1 MKSFIKKNKN
11 KHSIKLFLLITCMLF
26 LQSQSQAQKLYS
38 RNFIQENEKDAT
50 LPMLEMLQE
59 AKKLKNPE
67 IIIEKGIYHFYP
79 QKAFETYCFIT
90 NHDDGLRSTPFPI
103 IGFNNLSIRAENAQF
118 IFHGLMVPFIIR
130 DSENIHLSGFSID
143 WEIPLHSE
151 MKVVDIDKDAHTFD
165 IEVNSPYE
173 IRNDELI
180 FLKEGFE
187 HNLERA
193 ICWDPNTMAVAFNTV
208 QVTPLTV
215 AGKESIK
222 RFEEKL
228 HSIYQPDPQLPPQ
241 RFQGKQLSLTAKE
254 LQPGVIRIFGHD
266 KELPK
271 EGWIIVA
278 KGENSLNRLAPAI
291 YVKRCSDIVVKNVTV
306 HHAGG
311 MGFVCER
318 TENITLDHFNVAL
331 KEGSGRMLTTTA
343 DATHFN
349 NCRGHVE
356 LKNCLFEN
364 MLDDGTNVHGTYA
377 RVADV
382 LGKNKIGI
390 RLGHFQQ
397 FGFDIA
403 SPGDQFGF
411 IKEDVRFTPYLV
423 SKVKKINKLNKRYY
437 IIEFEKELL
446 NVAVGDLIENLDW
459 YPSLTISGCTIKNNR
474 ARGILLSTPREII
487 IENNYFSNMMS
498 SILFPS
504 GFANV
509 WYESGKVR
517 NCRIR
522 NNVFE
527 DSGYGGKN
535 MAVISTHVDKSE
547 ENYPLGK
554 IVISNNT
561 FNNFDP
567 YIFDLERID
576 SLIIKNNTI
585 EKSGNYPE
593 LNLDK
598 KVLNENKINHLI
610 LKNNT
615 ITNEWEF
622 N

>member
-1 MKSFIKKNKN
+1 MESHIKTSKRKY
-11 KHSIKLFLLITCMLF
+11 SIRLFLVIICISF
-26 LQSQSQAQKLYS
+26 LQLQSSAQKLYFK
-38 RNFIQENEKDAT
+38 NFIHENEKDAT
-50 LPMLEMLQE
+50 LSMLEMMKE
-59 AKKLKNPE
+59 AKKLQHPE

-103 IGFNNLSIRAENAQF
+103 IGFNNLSIKADDAQF

-151 MKVVDIDKDAHTFD
+151 MKVVDIDEDAHTFD
-165 IEVNSPYE
+165 IEVNSSYE
-173 IRNDELI
+173 IRNGELI

-187 HNLERA
+187 HNLERS
-193 ICWDPNTMAVAFNTV
+193 ICWDPKTMAVAYNTV
-208 QVTPLTV
+208 QVTTLTV
-215 AGKESIK
+215 SGKESLK

-228 HSIYQPDPQLPPQ
+228 HSIYQPDPQLSPQ

-266 KELPK
+266 KDLPK
-271 EGWIIVA
+271 PGWIIVA

-291 YVKRCSDIVVKNVTV
+291 YVKRCRDIVVNDVTV

-318 TENITLDHFNVAL
+318 TENVTLDHFNVAL
-331 KEGSGRMLTTTA
+331 KEGSERMLTTTA

-356 LKNCLFEN
+356 LKNCLLEN

-382 LGKNKIGI
+382 LGENKIGI
-390 RLGHFQQ
+390 RLGYFQQ

-403 SPGDQFGF
+403 SRGDQCGF
-411 IKEDVRFTPYLV
+411 IKEDVRFTPFLT
-423 SKVKKINKLNKRYY
+423 SKVKNINKLNKRYY
-437 IIEFEKELL
+437 IIEFEEVIE
-446 NVAVGDLIENLDW
+446 NVAVGDLMENLDW
-459 YPSLTISGCTIKNNR
+459 YPSFTISNCTIKNNR
-474 ARGILLSTPREII
+474 ARGILLSTPREVIV
-487 IENNYFSNMMS
+487 ENNYFSNMMS
-498 SILFPS
+498 SILFPC

-509 WYESGKVR
+509 WYESGKVK
-517 NCRIR
+517 NCIIR
-522 NNVFE
+522 NNIFE

-535 MAVISTHVDKSE
+535 MAVIATHVNDSE
-547 ENYPLGK
+547 ENYPIGK

-576 SLIIKNNTI
+576 SLIIENNII
-585 EKSGNYPE
+585 EKSGNYQE

-598 KVLNENKINHLI
+598 KVLNVNKINHLI

-615 ITNEWEF
+615 VTNEWEF

>member
-1 MKSFIKKNKN
+1 MESNIKKNNAKYR
-11 KHSIKLFLLITCMLF
+11 IKFILLITSMLF
-26 LQSQSQAQKLYS
+26 LQPQLSAQKLYFKD
-38 RNFIQENEKDAT
+38 FIQENEKDAT
-50 LPMLEMLQE
+50 LPMLEMMQE
-59 AKKLKNPE
+59 AKKLTKPE

-103 IGFNNLSIRAENAQF
+103 IGFKNLSIKADNAQF
-118 IFHGLMVPFIIR
+118 IFHGLMVPIIIR

-143 WEIPLHSE
+143 WKIPLHTE
-151 MKVVDIDKDAHTFD
+151 MKVVDIDEDAHTFD

-173 IRNDELI
+173 IRNNELL

-193 ICWDPNTMAVAFNTV
+193 ICWDPKTMAVAFNTV

-215 AGKESIK
+215 TGKASIK
-222 RFEEKL
+222 RFEDRL
-228 HSIYQPDPQLPPQ
+228 QSIYPIDPQLPPQ

-266 KELPK
+266 KKLPK
-271 EGWIIVA
+271 PGWIIVA

-291 YVKRCSDIVVKNVTV
+291 HVKRCSDIVVADVTV

-311 MGFVCER
+311 MGIVCER
-318 TENITLDHFNVAL
+318 TENVTLDQFNVAL

-356 LKNCLFEN
+356 LKNCLLEN

-377 RVADV
+377 RVVDI

-397 FGFDIA
+397 FGFEIA
-403 SPGDQFGF
+403 SSGDKCGF
-411 IKEDVRFTPYLV
+411 IKEDVRFTPFIV
-423 SKVKKINKLNKRYY
+423 SKVKKIIKLNKRYY
-437 IIEFEKELL
+437 SIEFEEELK
-446 NVAVGDLIENLDW
+446 NVAVGDLLENLDW

-487 IENNYFSNMMS
+487 VENNYFSNMMS
-498 SILFPS
+498 SVLFPS

-509 WYESGKVR
+509 WYESGKVK
-517 NCRIR
+517 NCIIR
-522 NNVFE
+522 NNIFK

-535 MAVISTHVDKSE
+535 RAVIATHVDESE
-547 ENYPLGK
+547 ENYPVGK
-554 IVISNNT
+554 IVIDNNT
-561 FNNFDP
+561 FANFDP
-567 YIFDLERID
+567 YVFDLERID

-598 KVLNENKINHLI
+598 KVLNDHKINHLI
-610 LKNNT
+610 LKDNT

>member
-1 MKSFIKKNKN
+1 MELYIKTCICKYT
-11 KHSIKLFLLITCMLF
+11 IRLFLVIICISF
-26 LQSQSQAQKLYS
+26 LQLQSPAQKLYFK
-38 RNFIQENEKDAT
+38 NFIQENEKDAT
-50 LPMLEMLQE
+50 LPMLEMMKE

-103 IGFNNLSIRAENAQF
+103 IGFNNLKIEADNAQF

-151 MKVVDIDKDAHTFD
+151 MKVVAIDKEAHTFD

-173 IRNDELI
+173 IRNGELI

-187 HNLERA
+187 HNLERS
-193 ICWDPNTMAVAFNTV
+193 ICWDPKTMAVAYNTS
-208 QVTPLTV
+208 QVTTLTV
-215 AGKESIK
+215 SGKASVK

-228 HSIYQPDPQLPPQ
+228 QSIYPPDPQLPPQ

-254 LQPGVIRIFGHD
+254 LEPSVIRIFGHD
-266 KELPK
+266 KNLPK
-271 EGWIIVA
+271 PGWIIVA

-291 YVKRCSDIVVKNVTV
+291 YVKRCSNINVTDVTV

-318 TENITLDHFNVAL
+318 TENVTLERFNVAL

-356 LKNCLFEN
+356 LKNCLLEN

-377 RVADV
+377 RVADI
-382 LGKNKIGI
+382 LGENKIGI

-397 FGFDIA
+397 FGFDIG
-403 SPGDQFGF
+403 SSGDRCGF

-423 SKVKKINKLNKRYY
+423 SKVNKLEKLNKRYY
-437 IIEFEKELL
+437 IIEFEDEVK

-459 YPSLTISGCTIKNNR
+459 YPSLTITGCTIKNNR

-487 IENNYFSNMMS
+487 VENNFFSNMMS
-498 SILFPS
+498 SVLFPG

-509 WYESGKVR
+509 WYESGKVK
-517 NCRIR
+517 NCNIR

-535 MAVISTHVDKSE
+535 RAVIATHVDESE
-547 ENYPLGK
+547 ENYPVGN
-554 IVISNNT
+554 IVIENNT

-567 YIFDLERID
+567 YIFDLEKID
-576 SLIIKNNTI
+576 SLIITNNII

-593 LNLDK
+593 LNLDR
-598 KVLNENKINHLI
+598 KVLDDNKINHLI

-615 ITNEWEF
+615 VTDEWEF

>member
-1 MKSFIKKNKN
+1 MELYIKVTNRKY
-11 KHSIKLFLLITCMLF
+11 SLKLFSLITCMLF
-26 LQSQSQAQKLYS
+26 LQLQLPAQKLYFKS
-38 RNFIQENEKDAT
+38 FIQENEKDAT

-59 AKKLKNPE
+59 AKKLTNPE

-79 QKAFETYCFIT
+79 HKAFETYCFIT
-90 NHDDGLRSTPFPI
+90 NHDDGQRSTPFPL
-103 IGFNNLSIRAENAQF
+103 IGFKNLSIKADNAQF
-118 IFHGLMVPFIIR
+118 IFHGLMVPIIIR

-143 WEIPLHSE
+143 WKIPLHTE
-151 MKVVDIDKDAHTFD
+151 MKVVDIDEEAHTFD

-173 IRNDELI
+173 IRNGELI

-187 HNLERA
+187 HNLERS
-193 ICWDPNTMAVAFNTV
+193 ICWDPKTMAVAYNTV
-208 QVTPLTV
+208 EVTTLTV
-215 AGKESIK
+215 SGKKSVK

-228 HSIYQPDPQLPPQ
+228 HSIYPPDPQLPPQ

-266 KELPK
+266 KKLPK
-271 EGWIIVA
+271 PGWIIVA

-291 YVKRCSDIVVKNVTV
+291 YVKRCSDIFVTDVTV
-306 HHAGG
+306 YHAGG

-318 TENITLDHFNVAL
+318 TENVTLDQFNVAL

-377 RVADV
+377 RIADV
-382 LGKNKIGI
+382 LGSNKIGI

-403 SPGDQFGF
+403 SPGDRCGF
-411 IKEDVRFTPYLV
+411 IKEDVRFTPYII
-423 SKVKKINKLNKRYY
+423 SNVKQIKKLNKRYY
-437 IIEFEKELL
+437 IIEFEDELK
-446 NVAVGDLIENLDW
+446 NVTVGDLIENLDW
-459 YPSLTISGCTIKNNR
+459 YPNLTISDCTIKNNR

-487 IENNYFSNMMS
+487 VENNYFSNMMS
-498 SILFPS
+498 SVLFPS

-509 WYESGKVR
+509 WYESGKVK
-517 NCRIR
+517 NCIIR
-522 NNVFE
+522 NNIFE

-535 MAVISTHVDKSE
+535 RAVIATHVDKSE
-547 ENYPLGK
+547 ENYPLKK
-554 IVISNNT
+554 IVISDNT

-576 SLIIKNNTI
+576 SLIIKNNI
-585 EKSGNYPE
+585 IKKSGSYPE

-598 KVLNENKINHLI
+598 KVLNDNKINQLI
-610 LKNNT
+610 IKDNT
-615 ITNEWEF
+615 VTDEWEF